1 MENNERLTEALYSE
15 LPQKQGQKRTK
26 SKTRSTRQF
35 CLTQKHN
42 EYKVVYL
49 TGRQLY
55 SSFFLTTFEVSSV
68 SQFKNKN

>member
-35 CLTQKHN
+35 CLTQEHN
-42 EYKVVYL
+42 EYKALSHLADNYIVP
-49 TGRQLY
+49 
-55 SSFFLTTFEVSSV
+55 FFLTTFV
-68 SQFKNKN
+68 SQFKN

>member
-35 CLTQKHN
+35 CLTQEHN
-42 EYKVVYL
+42 EYKAEVYL
-49 TGRQLY
+49 TWQ
-55 SSFFLTTFEVSSV
+55 TII
-68 SQFKNKN
+68 